1 MKPEMLPNNRQTGIV
16 IPSNWDERGNV
27 LELTL
32 QTDSDEEYLL
42 EGINLDRY
50 IQSRVEVFGSIAQHD
65 GGRKRL
71 QVHQL
76 AIINGYAGRKE

>member
-16 IPSNWDERGNV
+16 IPSDWDERGNV

-32 QTDSDEEYLL
+32 QTDTDEEYLL
-42 EGINLDRY
+42 EGIDLNQY
-50 IQSRVEVFGSIAQHD
+50 IQSRVEIFGSIAQHD

-71 QVHQL
+71 RVHQL
-76 AIINGYAGRKE
+76 VVTNT

>member
-42 EGINLDRY
+42 EGINLDKY
-50 IQSRVEVFGSIAQHD
+50 IQSRVEVFGSIAQYD
-65 GGRKRL
+65 GGRKRMR
-71 QVHQL
+71 VHQL
-76 AIINGYAGRKE
+76 AVIKGYAGR